1 MSGCP
6 ETGHSMTTTH
16 DLRLLSNYGAALL
29 LIAHNDR
36 IKIREIAD
44 ALGLSERATQGI
56 VADLVRGGYVTRRP
70 EGRGY
75 VYEVVTG
82 HALSLPLQSDAEVRD
97 FLAGLSGRP
106 ECRVP
111 DFANL
116 YGRSGVPTAIV
127 DVDGIFR
134 HVNDA
139 LATMWGQ
146 AADEIIGHPWTSFT
160 HPEDEAFW
168 DEAIDRLVEGEV
180 LCLDQQRVLRHDGTI
195 AWASIYLATIR
206 DENGEPLY
214 YLVQTPDIT
223 ERKRIEEQL
232 DYYDYYDALTG
243 LPNKTMLINR
253 LTLAL
258 GESRRHAKP
267 FGVALFHLDHFK
279 MIYATL
285 GHEKGDELMRQ
296 LAVRIVTNILPE
308 SLAARISDDDFVI
321 VGATVH
327 SAEFLLERIHNTLRV
342 MHQPFESPLRPQFLS
357 VSAGAVMSD
366 ADSTA
371 ESILRDLD
379 AAAER
384 ARATGSN
391 RVELFDAAMSESAR
405 RRTALLDALL
415 NALERDEF
423 YLQYQP
429 IVDLRR
435 RTLTGVEAL
444 LRWRS
449 ADLGEVTPGEFIPLV
464 EELGLIDEVGS
475 WVVGRAIEQMA
486 RWDRAGLG
494 LSMSIN
500 VSVRQLLTTDLADV
514 VKGAL
519 FDGGVDPGRVVLE
532 LTESVLM
539 EDDRSFTLL
548 VSQLKDLGVR
558 ISIDD
563 FGTGYSSL
571 GRLRDLPV
579 DELKIDRSFIQGF
592 GLDDQDTTLVE
603 AIIAMARALR
613 LSVTAEGI
621 ENAQQLS
628 GLRLLGCERGQG
640 FYLAR
645 PLDPEA
651 LVDLARRNPLWPL
664 A

>member
-1 MSGCP
+1 
-6 ETGHSMTTTH
+6 MTKTH

-29 LIAHNDR
+29 LIARNER

-56 VADLVRGGYVTRRP
+56 VADLVRGGYVNRRP

-75 VYEVVTG
+75 VYDVVTG
-82 HALSLPLQSDAEVRD
+82 HALTLPLQSDAEVRD
-97 FLAGLSGRP
+97 FLSALAGRP

-111 DFANL
+111 DFDNL

-127 DVDGIFR
+127 DLDGIFR
-134 HVNDA
+134 HVNVA

-146 AADEIIGHPWTSFT
+146 EPEEIIGRPWITFT
-160 HPEDEAFW
+160 HPEDVAFW
-168 DEAIDRLVEGEV
+168 EEAATRLAEGDD
-180 LCLDQQRVLRHDGTI
+180 LSLDQQRFLRPDGTL
-195 AWASIYLATIR
+195 AWASMYVATTR
-206 DENGEPLY
+206 DEAGEPLY
-214 YLVQTPDIT
+214 YLVQMPDIT
-223 ERKRIEEQL
+223 DRKRIEEQL

-243 LPNKTMLINR
+243 LANKTMLLNR

-258 GESRRHAKP
+258 GESRRHATP

-279 MIYATL
+279 LIYATL

-296 LAVRIVTNILPE
+296 IAVRLVTSILPE
-308 SLAARISDDDFVI
+308 SFAARVSDDDFVI
-321 VGATVH
+321 VGATVE
-327 SAEFLLERIHNTLRV
+327 SAEYLVERVHNTLSV
-342 MHQPFESPLRPQFLS
+342 IHLPYESPLKPQFLS

-366 ADSTA
+366 ADSSP
-371 ESILRDLD
+371 ESLLRDLD

-384 ARATGSN
+384 ARAAGSN
-391 RVELFDAAMSESAR
+391 RVELFDAAMCEAAH
-405 RRTALLDALL
+405 RRTGLLDALL
-415 NALERDEF
+415 SALERDEL
-423 YLQYQP
+423 YLHYQP

-444 LRWRS
+444 LRWRH
-449 ADLGEVTPGEFIPLV
+449 AELGEVSPGEFVPLV
-464 EELGLIDEVGS
+464 EELGLIGEVGG
-475 WVVGRAIEQMA
+475 WVIGRAIEQMA
-486 RWDRAGLG
+486 RWDREGLS

-519 FDGGVDPGRVVLE
+519 FDRGVDPGRVVLE

-539 EDDRSFTLL
+539 EDDRSFTVL
-548 VSQLKDLGVR
+548 VGQLKDLGVR

-563 FGTGYSSL
+563 FGTGYSSF
-571 GRLRDLPV
+571 GRLKGLPV

-613 LSVTAEGI
+613 LTVTAEGI
-621 ENAQQLS
+621 ENAAQLS

-651 LVDLARRNPLWPL
+651 LAALAHRDPVWPL